1 MSLTQALHR
10 AAQQNP
16 SGLYSICTDRE
27 FTHLQTLERV
37 SRIAGGLRS
46 LGVRSEDKVAIL
58 ALNSDLYLQ
67 SVLATAWADAL
78 IVPVNT
84 RWSLAE
90 IADSLEEAEAKVL
103 IVDDAFV
110 DLGRRLLTA
119 VAGISSL
126 VYGGA
131 GAPVE
136 GLASIDEMA
145 RTAPAVPDAHRG
157 GDKALGLFYTGGTTG
172 RSRGVVLS
180 HNALDTSA
188 LGFAAV
194 RTIGANSVCMVSAP
208 LFHLAQFSGW
218 AAAALAGVTQ
228 VVVPTFDP
236 VAVMAQI
243 QDHRVTRAVLVPTML
258 HALLNHP
265 DAGRYDLSSV
275 DTVVYGGSPIAQA
288 TLEYAR
294 EFLPSA
300 GFLQVYGMTEMAA
313 VVTTL
318 IPEDHSGDLT
328 KSAGR
333 AAPHVMIGVVD
344 PETGHELPVGSVGE
358 IIVRGAN
365 MMTQYWRR
373 PEETAAVI
381 KGGWFHTGDAGF
393 LDEHGYLF
401 VVDRVKDM
409 IVSGGENVYSVEVE
423 NAVAKHPAVSQVAV
437 IGVPDDKW
445 GERVHAVVVLKP
457 GATLELTEL
466 QDSCREKIAG
476 YKCPRSLSVVD
487 SLPISPAGKILKR
500 DLRRGFD
507 ALSPQR

>member
-10 AAQQNP
+10 SAQQKP
-16 SGLYSICTDRE
+16 AGVYSICEGRE
-27 FTHLQTLERV
+27 FTHRQTLERV

-46 LGVRSEDKVAIL
+46 LGVRSEDKVAVL

-67 SVLATAWADAL
+67 SVLATAWADAV

-84 RWSLAE
+84 RWSRAE
-90 IADSLEEAEAKVL
+90 IADSLEEAGAVVL
-103 IVDDAFV
+103 IVDDTFT
-110 DLGRRLLTA
+110 DLGRQL
-119 VAGISSL
+119 VSDVPGISAL
-126 VYGGA
+126 VYGGPGEQIA
-131 GAPVE
+131 GLP
-136 GLASIDEMA
+136 SINQMA
-145 RTAPAVPDAHRG
+145 IDGPAVADARRG
-157 GDKALGLFYTGGTTG
+157 GDQPLGIFYTGGTTG

-180 HNALDTSA
+180 HNAVVTAA

-194 RTIGANSVCMVSAP
+194 RTIGTDSVCMVSAP

-218 AAAALAGVTQ
+218 ASAALVGATQ
-228 VVVPTFDP
+228 VVLPSFDP
-236 VAVMAQI
+236 VSVMRQI
-243 QDHRVTRAVLVPTML
+243 QDHRITRAVLVPTML

-265 DAGRYDLSSV
+265 QAGEFDLSSV
-275 DTVVYGGSPIAQA
+275 ETVVYGGSPIAQA
-288 TLEYAR
+288 TLDHAR

-318 IPEDHSGDLT
+318 VPEDHRGELT

-333 AAPHVMIGVVD
+333 AAPHALIGIID
-344 PETGHELPVGSVGE
+344 PETGQELSVGSVGE
-358 IIVRGAN
+358 VVVQGAN
-365 MMTQYWRR
+365 MMTEYWRR
-373 PEETAAVI
+373 SEETAAVI
-381 KGGWFHTGDAGF
+381 KGGRLHTGDAGY
-393 LDEHGYLF
+393 LDENGYLF
-401 VVDRVKDM
+401 IVDRVKDM

-457 GATLELTEL
+457 GATIELAEL
-466 QDSCREKIAG
+466 QDSCRERIAG
-476 YKCPRSLSVVD
+476 YKCPRSLTIAD

-500 DLRRGFD
+500 DLRQQFD
-507 ALSPQR
+507 AVGLQR